1 MTKVAIKVAL
11 IDDHIIVRSGFT
23 QLLSLEEDIEI
34 VGEFGSAKETRQ
46 NLPHIK
52 ADVCIIDISMPD
64 ESGLELLKD
73 IPSGIHCIMLSVNDS
88 EIMVKKALELGAKGY
103 LSKRCS
109 PDELVQAVRT
119 VYAGGVYLM
128 PELTVKLV
136 TNRNHN
142 PLRQLTK
149 RELEICELLTQGF
162 DAKEVGEKLGLSFKT
177 IHAHRANIMSKLDVK
192 NNVELT
198 NLYHQYSEL

>member
-1 MTKVAIKVAL
+1 MIKVAL
-11 IDDHIIVRSGFT
+11 IDDHIIVRSGFA
-23 QLLSLEEDIEI
+23 QLLSLEEDMEV

-46 NLPHIK
+46 NLPSTK

-64 ESGLELLKD
+64 ESGLELLKS

-88 EIMVKKALELGAKGY
+88 EMVIKKALEQGAKGY

-136 TNRNHN
+136 SSRNQN
-142 PLRQLTK
+142 PLEQLTK
-149 RELEICELLTQGF
+149 RELQICELLSQGLE
-162 DAKEVGEKLGLSFKT
+162 AKEVGEKLGLSFKT

-198 NLYHQYSEL
+198 NLYNQYS

>member
-1 MTKVAIKVAL
+1 MIKVAL
-11 IDDHIIVRSGFT
+11 IDDHVIVRSGFA
-23 QLLSLEEDIEI
+23 QLLSLEEDMEV

-46 NLPHIK
+46 NLPRTK

-64 ESGLELLKD
+64 ESGLDLLKS
-73 IPSGIHCIMLSVNDS
+73 IPSGIRCIMLSVNDS
-88 EIMVKKALELGAKGY
+88 EMVVKKALEQGAKGY

-136 TNRNHN
+136 SNRNHN
-142 PLRQLTK
+142 PLEQLTK
-149 RELEICELLTQGF
+149 RELQICELLSQGLE
-162 DAKEVGEKLGLSFKT
+162 AKEVGEKLGLSFKT

-198 NLYHQYSEL
+198 NLYHQYS

>member
-1 MTKVAIKVAL
+1 MIKVAL
-11 IDDHIIVRSGFT
+11 IDDHIIVRSGFA
-23 QLLSLEEDIEI
+23 QLLSLEEDMEV

-46 NLPHIK
+46 NLPRTK

-64 ESGLELLKD
+64 ESGLELLKS

-88 EIMVKKALELGAKGY
+88 EMVIKKALEQGAKGY

-136 TNRNHN
+136 SSRNLN
-142 PLRQLTK
+142 PLEQLTK
-149 RELEICELLTQGF
+149 REFQICELLSQGLE
-162 DAKEVGEKLGLSFKT
+162 AKEVGEKLGLSFKT

-198 NLYHQYSEL
+198 NLYNQYS

>member
-1 MTKVAIKVAL
+1 MIKVAL
-11 IDDHIIVRSGFT
+11 VDDHIIVRSGFA
-23 QLLSLEEDIEI
+23 QLLSLEEDIDV

-46 NLPHIK
+46 NLPRIK
-52 ADVCIIDISMPD
+52 PDVCIIDISMPD
-64 ESGLELLKD
+64 ESGLELLKS

-88 EIMVKKALELGAKGY
+88 EMIVKKALESGAKGY

-109 PDELVQAVRT
+109 PDELVQAVRP

-136 TNRNHN
+136 ANRNHN
-142 PLRQLTK
+142 PLEQLTR
-149 RELEICELLTQGF
+149 REMEICELLSQGLE
-162 DAKEVGEKLGLSFKT
+162 AKEVGEKLGLSYKT
-177 IHAHRANIMSKLDVK
+177 VHAHRANIMSKLDIK

-198 NLYHQYSEL
+198 NLYHQYN

>member
-1 MTKVAIKVAL
+1 MIKVAL
-11 IDDHIIVRSGFT
+11 VDDHIIVRSGFA
-23 QLLSLEEDIEI
+23 QLLSLEEDIDV

-46 NLPHIK
+46 NLPRIK
-52 ADVCIIDISMPD
+52 PYVCIIDISMPD
-64 ESGLELLKD
+64 ESGLELLKS

-88 EIMVKKALELGAKGY
+88 EMIVKKALESGAKGY

-119 VYAGGVYLM
+119 VYSGGVYLM

-136 TNRNHN
+136 ANRNHN
-142 PLRQLTK
+142 PLEQLTR
-149 RELEICELLTQGF
+149 REMEICELLSQGLE
-162 DAKEVGEKLGLSFKT
+162 AKEVGEKLGLSYKT
-177 IHAHRANIMSKLDVK
+177 VHAHRANIMSKLDIK

-198 NLYHQYSEL
+198 NLYHQYN

>member
-1 MTKVAIKVAL
+1 MIKVAL
-11 IDDHIIVRSGFT
+11 IDDHVIVRSGFA
-23 QLLSLEEDIEI
+23 QLLSLEDDIEV

-46 NLPHIK
+46 NLPRTK

-64 ESGLELLKD
+64 ESGLELLKS

-88 EIMVKKALELGAKGY
+88 EMIVKKALEQGAKGY

-136 TNRNHN
+136 ASRQQN
-142 PLRQLTK
+142 PLQQLTK
-149 RELEICELLTQGF
+149 RELEICELLSKGL
-162 DAKEVGEKLGLSFKT
+162 DAKEVGEQLGLSFKT

-198 NLYHQYSEL
+198 NLYHQYH